1 MTAYRDAIQ
10 YVHDQTVRLMNKGLT
25 GRQCA
30 EVESWWCDLSG
41 LSWVNRTHT
50 ALSLAAAVNTDFSC
64 QRVRL
69 PPHLRH
75 HPYLIEYYGT
85 VEWSVR

>member
-30 EVESWWCDLSG
+30 EVESWWCDNYLASHG
-41 LSWVNRTHT
+41 SIALIQPLIGCCCQHRLLVSEGET
-50 ALSLAAAVNTDFSC
+50 APAPEAPP
-64 QRVRL
+64 L
-69 PPHLRH
+69 PH
-75 HPYLIEYYGT
+75 
-85 VEWSVR
+85 